1 MLWDSVLAPISE
13 DVIPPLI
20 RMELDLVLDGKHDEQ
35 TSIPGFLKDLVLEDF
50 AVDTAGAAPFRV
62 SGFRIITDKSVV
74 KKDGDFLMDVGFEVC
89 GWHMRMEVIAVIDNL
104 LSDIINKLTRRDSSQ
119 VEVRVHCSDVRMKG
133 TLRVRIRPRARLVF
147 FAFDEAPTCILG
159 MRLTLFDKL
168 TRFKKEVPVTA
179 FPAIPTLLNK
189 VIQLTIADFMVWPRY
204 YLLNL
209 VPPEALGLNPVP
221 TPEIGYINVR
231 VLEATGLEL
240 LWPSQGNP
248 KKISPRITYVP
259 GARRDP
265 SIGRSEAF
273 PAETLTLSCTQV
285 PLGHPVA
292 DQDGQADRRLRRGL
306 EHLEVAQGGG
316 LLGPDRRRRA
326 RRPHLHHAALP
337 EGRQAGAAGEGRVG
351 ARGRHALLLER
362 RRGAPEADPGR
373 PAHLDVRGA
382 RNRSVG
388 DRRLHR
394 RMDPSG
400 EDQGRR
406 QNPRVDAGRV
416 AGTRPSVG
424 GAG

>member
-273 PAETLTLSCTQV
+273 PADS
-285 PLGHPVA
+285 
-292 DQDGQADRRLRRGL
+292 
-306 EHLEVAQGGG
+306 
-316 LLGPDRRRRA
+316 
-326 RRPHLHHAALP
+326 AAP
-337 EGRQAGAAGEGRVG
+337 
-351 ARGRHALLLER
+351 RH
-362 RRGAPEADPGR
+362 
-373 PAHLDVRGA
+373 
-382 RNRSVG
+382 
-388 DRRLHR
+388 
-394 RMDPSG
+394 
-400 EDQGRR
+400 
-406 QNPRVDAGRV
+406 
-416 AGTRPSVG
+416 
-424 GAG
+424 